1 MVYRSVAVGEQLLP
15 LELTAGCSDEDQ
27 LQPTKSVMD
36 AVDLSL
42 DQVSMCH
49 KAIITFIQ
57 VTCTYMYLAI
67 T

>member
-1 MVYRSVAVGEQLLP
+1 MYMVSRSVAVGEQLLP

-42 DQVSMCH
+42 DQVS
-49 KAIITFIQ
+49 KQFIY
-57 VTCTYMYLAI
+57 TCTY
-67 T
+67 TS